1 MTNSKS
7 SVAIIGGGFCGIM
20 TLVHLI
26 NKSKAPIKIILFNAG
41 YPLAKGIAFDT
52 YTEQHVLNVACSR
65 MSAFPDEPDHFLN
78 WCKSKPNL
86 KLDSDNLGE
95 QYLPRNL
102 YGEYLNDIFTTS
114 LKNCPSHVE
123 VEIIN
128 EEAVNIIKEENSY
141 SIFSAIGKKVV
152 ATKIVLATGNH
163 APTPPSIKETAFL
176 ESSFYFG
183 NPWNEAATASINSDR
198 PILIIGTGLT
208 MVDVVI
214 GLENNN
220 FQGKIYALSP
230 KGFQILSHKKYPTQR
245 DILDELS
252 PPYELKSLFKLFYK
266 YVRSARRKGVS
277 GEAVVDAV
285 RSKTQDIWQNLSL
298 ADKKSFMSH
307 LRHLWGVARHRLPE
321 ELHKKIQQMISDKKL
336 EILAGR
342 ILDMRVDNG
351 MAKIKLKQ
359 RASHN
364 QLELEVQRVINCTGP
379 QTDIT
384 KYQSKLFQNLIT
396 QGLIRADEMNLGI
409 DATEE
414 VKIIESDGTS
424 SESLFTL
431 GSLLKGKLW
440 ESTAVPEL
448 RVQAERL
455 ATIILEKL

>member
-1 MTNSKS
+1 MTDSKS
-7 SVAIIGGGFCGIM
+7 TVSIIGGGFCGIM

-26 NKSKAPIKIILFNAG
+26 NKSKSPIKIILFNAG
-41 YPLAKGIAFDT
+41 YPLAKGIAFNT
-52 YTEQHVLNVACSR
+52 YTEEHVLNVACSN
-65 MSAFPDEPDHFLN
+65 MSAFANDPNHFLN
-78 WCKSKPNL
+78 WCTTKENSKVDSENL
-86 KLDSDNLGE
+86 SAS
-95 QYLPRNL
+95 YLPRNL
-102 YGEYLNDIFTTS
+102 YGEYLNDIFKSS
-114 LKNCPSHVE
+114 LENCPPHIE
-123 VEIIN
+123 VEIIT
-128 EEAVNIIKEENSY
+128 EEAVSVRKEDNHY
-141 SIFSAIGKKVV
+141 KVFSNTGKEIR
-152 ATKIVLATGNH
+152 AEKIVIATGNQ
-163 APTPPSIKETAFL
+163 PPSPPSLKESTFL
-176 ESSFYFG
+176 ESPLYFG
-183 NPWNEAATASINSDR
+183 NPWNEAATNDIHSEK

-214 GLENNN
+214 GLENKN

-230 KGFQILSHKKYPTQR
+230 NGFEILSHKKHHPQR
-245 DILDELS
+245 EILDELS
-252 PPYELKSLFKLFYK
+252 PPYELKNLFKLFYK
-266 YVRSARRKGVS
+266 HVRTARRKGVS

-285 RSKTQDIWQNLSL
+285 RSKTQDIWQNLTL
-298 ADKKSFMSH
+298 KDKKSFMAH

-321 ELHKKIQQMISDKKL
+321 DVHKRIQELISAEKL

-342 ILDMRVDNG
+342 IIEMNSDNTF
-351 MAKIKLKQ
+351 AQIKIKQ
-359 RASHN
+359 RSSN
-364 QLELEVQRVINCTGP
+364 NELTLEVQRVINCTGP

-384 KYQSKLFQNLIT
+384 KYRSKLFQNLIT

-414 VKIIESDGTS
+414 GKIIESDGTI